1 MLRLFIAGV
10 FAVFIAFPVQAAGNH
25 DDQGRGDQGSWPE
38 LRAELF
44 DKREISDARGIVT
57 LTTPYRSSDD
67 RRVPIRA
74 DVVLPDGEEIK
85 RLILMIDENPV
96 PVSAEFNME
105 QSIEVFSADITM
117 RINGPSMVRAIV
129 ETSEG
134 RLLMDAAKVKTSGTG
149 ACAAPPITGVE
160 EALVTLGNM
169 DLYSGK
175 PNQPRLSIS
184 HPQHSGMQMDQIS
197 LLFIL
202 AHYVDE
208 VESWTDDAPL
218 FKMTGSISLSE
229 NPDISFSVP
238 DGVSELRVRMTDT
251 DELVFEK
258 RFPLN
263 GA

>member
-117 RINGPSMVRAIV
+117 RINGP
-129 ETSEG
+129 
-134 RLLMDAAKVKTSGTG
+134 
-149 ACAAPPITGVE
+149 CASDHGC
-160 EALVTLGNM
+160 
-169 DLYSGK
+169 
-175 PNQPRLSIS
+175 
-184 HPQHSGMQMDQIS
+184 
-197 LLFIL
+197 
-202 AHYVDE
+202 
-208 VESWTDDAPL
+208 
-218 FKMTGSISLSE
+218 
-229 NPDISFSVP
+229 
-238 DGVSELRVRMTDT
+238 
-251 DELVFEK
+251 
-258 RFPLN
+258 
-263 GA
+263 